1 MDVHKKLVI
10 ASIAFTDFKNVTT
23 YKKKRVA
30 TFNSDLKSLEK
41 SLLTTITLKSAWNL
55 PGNTEF
61 LFLIFWKNYAMSL
74 SPKICQS
81 YQKTKKRYQRYRMN
95 CWSLQIWRYSFQL
108 YPMSEIRM
116 LRKLFRYRQKL
127 IVHRNNEKNRLQNS
141 LTVSNIAL
149 ASVVSD
155 TFGKSSSAL
164 HEYPCLRYL
173 WPKVCQNSPSKKTE
187 R

>member
-1 MDVHKKLVI
+1 MLKIDYPVFCGMDVHKKLVI

-74 SPKICQS
+74 SPQ
-81 YQKTKKRYQRYRMN
+81 N
-95 CWSLQIWRYSFQL
+95 
-108 YPMSEIRM
+108 MSE
-116 LRKLFRYRQKL
+116 LSK
-127 IVHRNNEKNRLQNS
+127 
-141 LTVSNIAL
+141 
-149 ASVVSD
+149 D
-155 TFGKSSSAL
+155 
-164 HEYPCLRYL
+164 
-173 WPKVCQNSPSKKTE
+173 KKTIPKIPHE
-187 R
+187 LLIFTNLTLFFPAISHV